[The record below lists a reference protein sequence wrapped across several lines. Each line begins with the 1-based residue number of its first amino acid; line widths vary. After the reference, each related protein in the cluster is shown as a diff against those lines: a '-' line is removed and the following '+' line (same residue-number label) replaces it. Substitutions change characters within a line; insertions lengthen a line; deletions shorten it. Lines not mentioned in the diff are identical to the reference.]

1 MRDISIVAIV
11 YSFYGLTLNVIV
23 VLSLE
28 NRIICATR
36 NMNVFVGHQRFLF
49 ACCSSLC
56 KSQAKCV
63 LFLTAH
69 VCVCKYH
76 ADVSTICMRHL
87 NQDFIEDSFP
97 KNEAYR
103 TCILR
108 KLPIKSILY

>member
-1 MRDISIVAIV
+1 MRYISIVAIV
-11 YSFYGLTLNVIV
+11 YSFYGLNLNVIV

-28 NRIICATR
+28 NRIICAIR
-36 NMNVFVGHQRFLF
+36 NMSVFVGHQNFFLHVF
-49 ACCSSLC
+49 HHCVNL
-56 KSQAKCV
+56 KQCV

-97 KNEAYR
+97 KNDAYR

-108 KLPIKSILY
+108 KLPITSILY